1 MSWLNGLTCSWDDR
15 PVILIRRRT
24 WGEREG
30 GRECVCVCV
39 GGGGGRDKGEGLKLG
54 TMRAGIVN
62 VPPPPSTYLCL
73 AYIGNLRP
81 SITLLN
87 N

>member
-1 MSWLNGLTCSWDDR
+1 MG
-15 PVILIRRRT
+15 
-24 WGEREG
+24 REG
-30 GRECVCVCV
+30 GREGVCVCV
-39 GGGGGRDKGEGLKLG
+39 WGGGGGGGRDKGKGLKLG

-62 VPPPPSTYLCL
+62 VPPPSTYLCL